1 MSGRWRAVEWG
12 WGQAGSGRSKK
23 GEGSASAM
31 QAPGEQ
37 EGPPRRKRRRRWDQ
51 GPAAPDPGDDA
62 QQPPPQPLA
71 AAQHAVAHHLAAQ
84 QAVAHHLAAQHAVAH
99 LQTAPHP
106 AAQQGVVGGAAA
118 AAPAPA
124 APVSAPLEATVDLC
138 ACGADARRALCSRKA
153 QADITSSTGCS
164 LTTRGRYRKKRHI
177 PSIVSHLPSSP
188 TRKHRSAG
196 RGRRRRRR
204 PPPAHPGP
212 DAGRGG
218 WRCCTD

>member
-1 MSGRWRAVEWG
+1 
-12 WGQAGSGRSKK
+12 
-23 GEGSASAM
+23 M

-51 GPAAPDPGDDA
+51 GPAAPDPGDA
-62 QQPPPQPLA
+62 QPPPQPLA

-84 QAVAHHLAAQHAVAH
+84 HAVAHHLTAQQAVAH

-106 AAQQGVVGGAAA
+106 AAQQGVVAGV
-118 AAPAPA
+118 AAPATA
-124 APVSAPLEATVDLC
+124 ASVSAPSPLEATVDLC
-138 ACGADARRALCSRKA
+138 ACGADARRALCSRKT

-218 WRCCTD
+218 CRCRTD